1 MTRTLDLT
9 DPATG
14 EVFGTSPIASQ
25 SEVDAALESAAQ
37 AFAVR
42 RRSTP
47 VAEMPHGGFGPSGH
61 GKDLSAYSFAEY
73 TRVKHVMTR
82 FA

>member
-25 SEVDAALESAAQ
+25 SDVDAVLESAAQ
-37 AFAVR
+37 AFAVWPCCWLASP
-42 RRSTP
+42 RSSCP
-47 VAEMPHGGFGPSGH
+47 RGRSPC
-61 GKDLSAYSFAEY
+61 
-73 TRVKHVMTR
+73 
-82 FA
+82 